1 MSCKKFNER
10 LIAVAFGES
19 EIGPD
24 LRAHLAACLA
34 CRQEMNLYRIEAD
47 GIKEMPQAPSAT
59 FSSERLRE
67 AIHSREIRPEKPWRT
82 RMAWAGAACA
92 VLLVSWIVA
101 GREIDR
107 GDRAPQPLA
116 MVEPKPVQPL
126 GPITIPEA
134 SPDLPK
140 VTHSAKNIMPVAKAH
155 STKKARTAKRRA
167 PVVRHET
174 GGDELMALA
183 TGGASGAVS
192 VSESNLKAPADE
204 SAIIV
209 IDPDDNRAME
219 RDSNDVSIGG

>member
-1 MSCKKFNER
+1 MSCKKFNEK
-10 LIAVAFGES
+10 LIAAAFGES

-24 LRAHLAACLA
+24 LKAHLAACA
-34 CRQEMNLYRIEAD
+34 TCREEMNLYRFEAD
-47 GIKEMPQAPSAT
+47 GIKEMPEAPPAA
-59 FSSERLRE
+59 FSNERLRE
-67 AIHSREIRPEKPWRT
+67 AILSREIRPAKPWLT

-101 GREIDR
+101 GRGIDR
-107 GDRAPQPLA
+107 GDRAPKPLA

-140 VTHSAKNIMPVAKAH
+140 VPHSGKSIIPVAKTH
-155 STKKARTAKRRA
+155 PTKKARTVKRRA
-167 PVVRHET
+167 PVVRREA

-209 IDPDDNRAME
+209 IDPDDSRAME